1 MLCICVLFFIVI
13 CVVIFIVDGFLKI
26 EFLEEWIDK
35 FENVLKICK
44 IIGFGK

>member
-13 CVVIFIVDGFLKI
+13 CVVIFIVDSFLKM

-35 FENVLKICK
+35 FENVFKICK

>member
-1 MLCICVLFFIVI
+1 MLCVCVFFIVI
-13 CVVIFIVDGFLKI
+13 CVVIDIVDSFLKI
-26 EFLEEWIDK
+26 EFLEKWIDR

>member
-1 MLCICVLFFIVI
+1 MLCVCVFLIVI
-13 CVVIFIVDGFLKI
+13 CVVINIVDSFLKI
-26 EFLEEWIDK
+26 EFLEKWIDS